1 MKKPE
6 YQGNGWV
13 LHNSDCIEGM
23 AAMPEGSVD
32 CAVFSP
38 PFGDLFVYSDSE
50 RDLGNAGTGQDF
62 INQYM
67 FFAQALTRVMKPG
80 RIVCVHCTDLPMR
93 KGRDGAI
100 GLQDFSGDLI
110 KAHTDA
116 GLIYHGRTTI
126 WKDPVVE
133 MQRTKALGL
142 LYKQIRKDS
151 AMNRVGM
158 PDYMLFFRKDGDNPD
173 RIEHTAPNV
182 ETEFH
187 EVTGHHCEE
196 CGADHDFSVKFCPDC
211 GHQIVKYTRTERRVN
226 PSSETINIARK
237 WLDHMRR
244 EGLCQNVPDDDV
256 LRALLPHVEFDV
268 YEWQKLASP
277 VWMSIDQGKVLNGW
291 RSAKAQDDER
301 HVCPLQLD
309 TIEKCLRLY
318 SKPGDVVMDP
328 FNGIG
333 STGYQALK
341 MMRRYVGFELKA
353 EYASQAGANLAAA
366 EALAGDLF
374 GSVSA

>member
-1 MKKPE
+1 MKQPE
-6 YQGNGWV
+6 YQGAGWAI
-13 LHNSDCIEGM
+13 HNSDCIEGM
-23 AAMPEGSVD
+23 HAMPENSVD
-32 CAVFSP
+32 CAIFSP

-50 RDLGNAGTGQDF
+50 RDLGNAGTGGAF
-62 INQYM
+62 MNQYA
-67 FFAQALTRVMKPG
+67 FFAAALERVMKPG
-80 RIVCVHCTDLPMR
+80 RMVCVHCTDLPMR

-110 KAHTDA
+110 KAHTAA
-116 GLIYHGRTTI
+116 GMIYHGRATI

-173 RIEHTAPNV
+173 RIMHCAPGDTKEAV
-182 ETEFH
+182 R
-187 EVTGHHCEE
+187 
-196 CGADHDFSVKFCPDC
+196 
-211 GHQIVKYTRTERRVN
+211 IVKTWLFEMHRAGLASAVPTDDQ
-226 PSSETINIARK
+226 IA
-237 WLDHMRR
+237 
-244 EGLCQNVPDDDV
+244 
-256 LRALLPHVEFDV
+256 ALIPHAEFDV

-277 VWMSIDQGKVLNGW
+277 VWMDINQGKVLN
-291 RSAKAQDDER
+291 RMKAAGDER

-309 TIEKCLRLY
+309 VIDRCLRLY

-333 STGYQALK
+333 STGFQAVK
-341 MMRRYVGFELKA
+341 QFRRYLGFELKP
-353 EYASQAGANLAAA
+353 EYAAQAGKNMKEA
-366 EALAGDLF
+366 EAFGGDLF
-374 GSVSA
+374 GLAAE

>member
-1 MKKPE
+1 MKQPE

-23 AAMPEGSVD
+23 AAMPENSVD
-32 CAVFSP
+32 LTIFSP

-50 RDLGNAGTGQDF
+50 RDLGNAGTGQKF
-62 INQYM
+62 INQYK
-67 FFAQALTRVMKPG
+67 FFADQLTRVMKSG
-80 RIVCVHCTDLPMR
+80 RMACVHCTDLPMR

-116 GLIYHGRTTI
+116 GLIYHGRVTI

-158 PDYMLFFRKDGDNPD
+158 PDYMLMFRKDGDNPD
-173 RIEHTAPNV
+173 RVEHTAV
-182 ETEFH
+182 
-187 EVTGHHCEE
+187 GDSD
-196 CGADHDFSVKFCPDC
+196 AVK
-211 GHQIVKYTRTERRVN
+211 
-226 PSSETINIARK
+226 IARK
-237 WLDHMRR
+237 WLEHMRKN
-244 EGLCQNVPDDDV
+244 GLASGVPDDEV
-256 LRALLPHVEFDV
+256 IAALIPYVEFDV

-277 VWMSIDQGKVLNGW
+277 VWMNINQGKVLNGW
-291 RSAKAQDDER
+291 RNAKGVGDER

-309 TIEKCLRLY
+309 TIENCLRLY

-333 STGYQALK
+333 STGYVAIQH
-341 MMRRYVGFELKA
+341 MRRYVGFELKS
-353 EYASQAGANLAAA
+353 EYAEQAGVNLAQA
-366 EALAGDLF
+366 EQLQSDLF
-374 GSVSA
+374 GRV

>member
-1 MKKPE
+1 MKQPE
-6 YQGNGWV
+6 YSGAGWAI
-13 LHNSDCIEGM
+13 HNSDCIEGM
-23 AAMPEGSVD
+23 HAMPHSSVD
-32 CAVFSP
+32 LTIFSP

-50 RDLGNAGTGQDF
+50 RDLGNAGTGKAF
-62 INQYM
+62 LNQYS
-67 FFAQALTRVMKPG
+67 FFAEALARVMKHG
-80 RIVCVHCTDLPMR
+80 RMVCVHCTDLPMR

-116 GLIYHGRTTI
+116 GMIYHGRATI

-173 RIEHTAPNV
+173 RIEHCAPGDTK
-182 ETEFH
+182 E
-187 EVTGHHCEE
+187 
-196 CGADHDFSVKFCPDC
+196 AVK
-211 GHQIVKYTRTERRVN
+211 
-226 PSSETINIARK
+226 IARK
-237 WLDHMRR
+237 WLHEMHRMGLASETPTDDHIA
-244 EGLCQNVPDDDV
+244 
-256 LRALLPHVEFDV
+256 ALIPHVEFDV

-277 VWMSIDQGKVLNGW
+277 VWMDIQQGNVLN
-291 RSAKAQDDER
+291 RMKAQNDER

-309 TIEKCLRLY
+309 VIDRCLRLY

-333 STGYQALK
+333 STGYQAIK
-341 MMRRYVGFELKA
+341 QFRRYLGFELKP
-353 EYASQAGANLAAA
+353 EYAAQAGRNLAEA
-366 EALAGDLF
+366 ERSVGDLF
-374 GSVSA
+374 GVAA